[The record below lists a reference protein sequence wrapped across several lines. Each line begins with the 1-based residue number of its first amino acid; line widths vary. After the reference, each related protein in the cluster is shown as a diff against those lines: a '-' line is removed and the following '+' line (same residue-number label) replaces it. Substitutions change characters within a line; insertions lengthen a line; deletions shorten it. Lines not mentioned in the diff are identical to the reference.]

1 MLDMSSVKGDP
12 RKPGDVFTKPVFI
25 LASPRSGSSLLFSI
39 LSSSKTFW
47 TIGGESHGVIEGIP
61 ELRPLASG
69 NDSNRLT
76 ADNARPAVREA
87 LKARFIKLLRDCDGR
102 PYLEAGLTAIRMLEK
117 TPKNALRVP
126 FLNAVFPDALF
137 IYLHRDPRENI
148 SSIMEAWRDGAR
160 YVSYTKLEGWDG
172 NWSLLLPP
180 GWRGLRGKP
189 LERIAAYQW
198 ASANTHILDDL
209 AQIPAHRWTSLS
221 HADLIRDPQT
231 QVRKLCKFAGVPF
244 DKRMADVTSRTLPLS
259 HSTLTPPSADKWKK
273 NEKEIMAV
281 LPSVEGVWRR
291 IIQDALPAHEAA
303 LRAAPAMEGNR
314 VAGENTRESVKH
326 RKIGRNDSCP
336 CGSGK
341 KYKHCHG

>member
-1 MLDMSSVKGDP
+1 MTVMNTTMNSLSKSV
-12 RKPGDVFTKPVFI
+12 DVFTKPVFI
-25 LASPRSGSSLLFSI
+25 LASPRSGSSLLFGI
-39 LSSSKTFW
+39 LSRNKAFW

-69 NDSNRLT
+69 HDSNRLT
-76 ADNARPAVREA
+76 ADNAGAAVRAA
-87 LKARFIKLLRDCDGR
+87 LKERFIKLLRDCDGR
-102 PYLEAGLTAIRMLEK
+102 PYLKAGLAAIRMLEK

-137 IYLHRDPRENI
+137 IHLHRDPRENI

-189 LERIAAYQW
+189 LEQIAAFQW
-198 ASANTHILDDL
+198 ASANAHILDDL
-209 AQIPAHRWTSLS
+209 AQIPARRWISVS
-221 HADLIRDPQT
+221 HADLIADPQT
-231 QVRKLCKFAGVPF
+231 QVRRLCKFAGVPF
-244 DKRMADVTSRTLPLS
+244 DKHMAEVTSSTLPLS

-281 LPSVEGVWRR
+281 LPSVEDIWRR
-291 IIQDALPAHEAA
+291 IQALPAHETAVRTA
-303 LRAAPAMEGNR
+303 TAVDEGGI
-314 VAGENTRESVKH
+314 AGENARASVKH
-326 RKIGRNDSCP
+326 RKIGRNDPCP

>member
-1 MLDMSSVKGDP
+1 MSTAKGDP
-12 RKPGDVFTKPVFI
+12 RKPGDIFTKPVFI

-39 LSSSKTFW
+39 LSSSMAFW
-47 TIGGESHGVIEGIP
+47 TIGGESHGVVEGIP
-61 ELRPLASG
+61 ELRPLAND

-76 ADNARPAVREA
+76 AGNASPPVCEA
-87 LKARFIKLLRDCDGR
+87 LKTRFTRSLRDCGGR
-102 PYLEAGLTAIRMLEK
+102 PYLASGLSAVRMLEK

-137 IYLHRDPRENI
+137 IYLYRDPRENI

-160 YVSYTKLEGWDG
+160 YVTYTKLEGWDG
-172 NWSLLLPP
+172 SWSLLLPP
-180 GWRGLRGKP
+180 GWRNLRGKP
-189 LERIAAYQW
+189 LEQIAAFQW
-198 ASANTHILDDL
+198 TSANIHILDDL
-209 AQIPAHRWTSLS
+209 AKIPPHCWTSVS
-221 HADLIRDPQT
+221 YTELIGDPQN
-231 QVRKLCKFAGVPF
+231 QIRRLCRFAGVPF
-244 DKRMADVTSRTLPLS
+244 DKRMAEITSKTLPWS

-273 NEKEIMAV
+273 NEKEIMSV

-303 LRAAPAMEGNR
+303 LRAAPAMGGNR
-314 VAGENTRESVKH
+314 VAGEQPRASARQ
-326 RKIGRNDSCP
+326 RKIGRNDPCP